1 MRNGNFVKART
12 LLTLAGCVSLT
23 VGACEATSRASSD
36 ASSGPPAAA
45 SAQVARPLVDPDGR
59 PLPGNVVS
67 KVPPPPVDAGAD
79 R

>member
-1 MRNGNFVKART
+1 MKTRA
-12 LLTLAGCVSLT
+12 LLTIAGCVSLT

-36 ASSGPPAAA
+36 APPTAATTTSVPA
-45 SAQVARPLVDPDGR
+45 VRPLVDRDGR

-67 KVPPPPVDAGAD
+67 KVPPPPADAGAD